1 MISFIL
7 SFEYQEITTVVS
19 GQFCQTRK
27 KGKPELVLL
36 INNDLKNAYV

>member
-7 SFEYQEITTVVS
+7 SFEYQEATIMAS
-19 GQFCQTRK
+19 GQFYQTCQ

-36 INNDLKNAYV
+36 INNDLKNACV